1 MKKTNRSL
9 TSFRLFLILSLLWLS
24 SAVSAQNVLPQ
35 PSHIALKEGTFAI
48 NSTTT
53 VYANLRGEA
62 AHRLFNAAK
71 EAFPKLRKAVEK
83 LPKQNAIRLIT
94 TDKPRELEEV
104 ADNQALQAYTL
115 TIDRTGITV
124 KSPTETG
131 LFYALQTLIGLQ
143 KADGTL
149 PYATASD
156 TPRFKWRGFMLD
168 CSRHYF
174 TPDFI
179 KKQIDMMAHF
189 KLNRLHLHMV
199 DGAAWRIETE
209 SYPLLTQKTAFRT
222 SSDWNKWWIGGER
235 TYCEKQAPGAYGGFY
250 TKQELKDIVAYA
262 AQRHIVVLPE
272 IEMPGHSEEVTYAYP
287 QLGCTGIPYTCS
299 DLCVGNDSTFVFFQ
313 KVLDEILEVF
323 PSRYIHIGGDEA
335 VQDKWKSCPK
345 CQKCMQTEGL
355 KNTHELQSYM
365 IRRIGNYLLGKGRSF
380 IGWDEIM
387 EGGLAPNAAVMSW
400 RGYEAG
406 LTAARAGHHVVMSP
420 VNYCYLDYYQ
430 DNPTT
435 EPQAMGGY
443 VPLDK
448 VYEYDP
454 VPDSIKGTATEKFIN
469 GIQGNLWTEFV
480 DNPSH
485 AEYMAYPRLLAIA
498 ETGWSRNKTAYADF
512 RRRVIAA
519 TAYLTQRGFTPY
531 RIEQAAKPREESV
544 TPLAHQALGAKITY
558 ITRPSDKYK
567 GTGDGTL
574 TDGRRGTWSY
584 IDGCWQG
591 FCGEGR
597 MELIVDMGQKTALRN
612 ISAEFMQFIEPW
624 IHMPSEINI
633 YVSDDNTNY
642 TLLSHTPIAPSAQK
656 YFIKTYEWTGNAS
669 ARYIK
674 YIATAANKDYWLFT
688 DEIVVNR

>member
-406 LTAARAGHHVVMSP
+406 LTAAGAGHHVVMSP
-420 VNYCYLDYYQ
+420 VNYC
-430 DNPTT
+430 
-435 EPQAMGGY
+435 
-443 VPLDK
+443 
-448 VYEYDP
+448 
-454 VPDSIKGTATEKFIN
+454 
-469 GIQGNLWTEFV
+469 
-480 DNPSH
+480 
-485 AEYMAYPRLLAIA
+485 
-498 ETGWSRNKTAYADF
+498 
-512 RRRVIAA
+512 
-519 TAYLTQRGFTPY
+519 
-531 RIEQAAKPREESV
+531 
-544 TPLAHQALGAKITY
+544 
-558 ITRPSDKYK
+558 
-567 GTGDGTL
+567 
-574 TDGRRGTWSY
+574 
-584 IDGCWQG
+584 
-591 FCGEGR
+591 
-597 MELIVDMGQKTALRN
+597 
-612 ISAEFMQFIEPW
+612 
-624 IHMPSEINI
+624 
-633 YVSDDNTNY
+633 
-642 TLLSHTPIAPSAQK
+642 
-656 YFIKTYEWTGNAS
+656 
-669 ARYIK
+669 
-674 YIATAANKDYWLFT
+674 
-688 DEIVVNR
+688 